1 MFFISPH
8 PFLVTLMEMCTF
20 ATQSSAGRRIGRP
33 GNAGPGPC
41 AGAGRPPGSRNKVT
55 GELAL
60 ARLMQIMESKSASA
74 IARVK
79 AAKIILDLAMLG
91 LDE

>member
-1 MFFISPH
+1 VS
-8 PFLVTLMEMCTF
+8 
-20 ATQSSAGRRIGRP
+20 
-33 GNAGPGPC
+33 
-41 AGAGRPPGSRNKVT
+41 

-60 ARLMQIMESKSASA
+60 GRLVEIMESKRASA

-79 AAKIILDLAMLG
+79 AAKIILDHAMLG

>member
-1 MFFISPH
+1 MAERAWKRNPRYRGLR
-8 PFLVTLMEMCTF
+8 PWKKG
-20 ATQSSAGRRIGRP
+20 QS
-33 GNAGPGPC
+33 GNPK
-41 AGAGRPPGSRNKVT
+41 GRPPASRNKVS

-60 ARLMQIMESKSASA
+60 GRLVQIMESKRASA